1 MLKLLLATVALAV
14 VVAAPVHA
22 DTDSEIDTNFLAGL
36 DAAQIPY
43 HSGADVAVILG
54 HLVCMRL
61 STGTG
66 TYPVTLE
73 FVQGSRPTWTDYQ
86 HAYFIALAVAAYC
99 PNEKPELPTSP

>member
-1 MLKLLLATVALAV
+1 MLKRVLATVALAV
-14 VVAAPVHA
+14 IVAAPAHA
-22 DTDSEIDTNFLAGL
+22 DSDSDNDARFLAGL

-43 HSGADVAVILG
+43 HSGADVAVLLG

-73 FVQGSRPTWTDYQ
+73 FVQGARPTWTQYQ
-86 HAYFIALAVAAYC
+86 HVYFIALAVAAYC